1 MEQVINNKYKIIEK
15 IGAGGTSVVYKAERL
30 EDGKLVAIKVL
41 RDELSDNAQ
50 QIERFL
56 RESRTLH
63 NLSHENIVNILDVG
77 QMEDGKDYIAMEYV
91 DGMTLKEYILKKRRL
106 DFDETVEAAV
116 QICDAL
122 EHAHENGIIHRDI
135 KPQNILLDKS
145 GRLMVADFGTARL
158 LNQNTLTMGGRDVI
172 GSVHYISPEQARGG
186 IIVNCA
192 VQNRIFGYDFICFV
206 VKMRNISVSCK

>member
-106 DFDETVEAAV
+106 DFDETVEAADLRCV
-116 QICDAL
+116 
-122 EHAHENGIIHRDI
+122 G
-135 KPQNILLDKS
+135 
-145 GRLMVADFGTARL
+145 AR
-158 LNQNTLTMGGRDVI
+158 T
-172 GSVHYISPEQARGG
+172 
-186 IIVNCA
+186 
-192 VQNRIFGYDFICFV
+192 
-206 VKMRNISVSCK
+206 